1 MPVFANQSRSDLR
14 GMYLEAWRKHRAGLP
29 VEPLEAQIIDVIVE
43 HPEYQ
48 ALLNDADAAL
58 AKDFAPESGQSN
70 PFLHMA
76 MHLAVRDQI
85 ATDRPTGIRDAFA
98 KLIRRRD
105 KLSAEHAIAEHLADM
120 IWQAQRSGSPPDEQ
134 VYLRRI
140 QKLVR

>member
-1 MPVFANQSRSDLR
+1 MPFFENQSRSDLR
-14 GMYLEAWRKHRAGLP
+14 GRFLDAWRKHSAGLP
-29 VEPLEAQIIDVIVE
+29 LEPLEAQIVAVIIE
-43 HPEYQ
+43 HPEYH

-58 AKDFAPESGQSN
+58 ARDFAPEGGSN

-85 ATDRPTGIRDAFA
+85 ATDRPSGIRDVYA

-105 KLSAEHAIAEHLADM
+105 KLNAEHTIAEHLADM
-120 IWQAQRSGSPPDEQ
+120 IWQAQRSGLPPDDQ
-134 VYLRRI
+134 VYLRRL